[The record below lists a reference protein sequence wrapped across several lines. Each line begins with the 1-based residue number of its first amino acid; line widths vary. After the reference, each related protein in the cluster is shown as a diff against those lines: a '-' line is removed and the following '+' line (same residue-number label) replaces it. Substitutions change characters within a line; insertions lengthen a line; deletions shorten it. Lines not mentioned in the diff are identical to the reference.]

1 MKRYKYTEQE
11 EMIKDLK
18 TSNLDDR
25 YWLYSQIIAEMTSQ
39 DDTATDLARKVLRG
53 DIENMLDKI
62 QSLYQRSSCNCD
74 GTEGKTNIDLL
85 IEWLEYINPDE
96 F

>member
-1 MKRYKYTEQE
+1 MKKYKYSKEE

-25 YWLYSQIIAEMTSQ
+25 YWLYSQMVAEVTAD
-39 DDTATDLARKVLRG
+39 DDTATDLARRVLKN
-53 DIENMLDKI
+53 DIENMLEKI

-74 GTEGKTNIDLL
+74 GVE
-85 IEWLEYINPDE
+85 
-96 F
+96 

>member
-1 MKRYKYTEQE
+1 MKRYKFSELE
-11 EMIKDLK
+11 KMIQDVKKSD
-18 TSNLDDR
+18 LDDR
-25 YWLYSQIIAEMTSQ
+25 FWLYSQMVADITKD
-39 DDTATDLARKVLRG
+39 DDTATDLARRVLKN
-53 DIENMLDKI
+53 DIENMLEKI

-74 GTEGKTNIDLL
+74 GAEGKTNIDLL